1 MANDCS
7 HNHIDL
13 GLLGFVLCL
22 LSIVYL
28 ELSEIST
35 PVIEGTIL
43 RPATDL
49 VAAKDWVVLVLTVK
63 KEEVISDQ
71 FK

>member
-1 MANDCS
+1 
-7 HNHIDL
+7 
-13 GLLGFVLCL
+13 
-22 LSIVYL
+22 L

-63 KEEVISDQ
+63 KEEVISGQ